1 MITVEFEGRKI
12 ECEVGDN
19 LRKVLLKNRLSPYNG
34 IAATVNC
41 HGLGTCGTCAV
52 KIEGPVSAQSARESI
67 RLSFPPHSS
76 GSGLRLSCQTKVLG
90 DIKVVKFAGL
100 CGQEV
105 DKARNPG

>member
-1 MITVEFEGRKI
+1 MLTIGFEGQKI
-12 ECEVGDN
+12 ECEAGDN

-34 IAATVNC
+34 VAAAANC

-52 KIEGPVSAQSARESI
+52 KIEGPVSKHSLREKI
-67 RLSFPPHSS
+67 RMSLPPHSP

-90 DIKVVKFAGL
+90 DLKVVKFAGL

-105 DKARNPG
+105 GKARNAG